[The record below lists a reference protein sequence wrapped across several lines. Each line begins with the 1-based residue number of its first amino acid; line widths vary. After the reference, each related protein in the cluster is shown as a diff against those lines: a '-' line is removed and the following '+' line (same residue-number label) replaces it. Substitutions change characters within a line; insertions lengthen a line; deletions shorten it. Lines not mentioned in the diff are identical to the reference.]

1 MAPTTDAQALLFFL
15 GGGLA
20 ICMAFGI
27 AILIAARR

>member
-1 MAPTTDAQALLFFL
+1 MSDAQALLFFM

-20 ICMAFGI
+20 ICMACGI